1 MAEALAAH
9 AGGEHSDAAAQG
21 LLQALG
27 VQDMQDPAERP
38 RSADLRVVAEA
49 LAEHGEH
56 LTDAATKLLSSL
68 GSQYDA
74 VAAALATHV
83 ADVADDEQLELAADA
98 LVKHLLWID
107 VMDDVKVPEATVTE
121 DLDFELQK
129 IDVKTVA
136 KVLLAHA
143 AFAYSTENELEKGFT
158 MRGEATPFRV
168 SSNPVQLLKLHA
180 ALRAELTEGIRSSDP
195 AQIRSAINRGASLSA
210 HYYTA
215 RMPARTGSGVNGTSK
230 GPKQSLV
237 NPVDWAVL
245 EGFYQEAI
253 FLLELTDGKMAFNRD
268 EECSTLQVVRMAQR
282 CQQAVVV
289 ASTRGQVQLLREL
302 LQRNASCIQREPIS
316 GCTAL
321 HLAARNG
328 EEEVAAMLLER
339 GAWEQEDH
347 KEEVL
352 MHAEAQRLQCII
364 EAAGLAARKENA
376 LDPKLPDFHEVIQ
389 VLSDV
394 KEEDRNLTWAE
405 IQERS
410 SLAARARPSTLPGYV
425 PEPTEILPWGP
436 LPTVAEAR
444 REQKELLVALSKAIR
459 KSDIISVRALVQR
472 GAPMEL
478 TFDLGYG
485 EKGNCVDWA
494 VSCEKPNMA
503 LVLLEIADERNVGEA
518 LAQKSVPAL
527 FWSVLRG
534 YMDVL
539 EGLLRRGID
548 VAAHRHDVVPLSTTE
563 TALSLSIT
571 SARREE
577 ARLLLRYGAWQREA
591 PAKRIELLKK
601 VRMQGKQMIAVFAA
615 EGVTLT

>member
-1 MAEALAAH
+1 MAPEDPAKPDLRAVAEALAAH

-27 VQDMQDPAERP
+27 VQDPAQERP

-83 ADVADDEQLELAADA
+83 ADVADGEQLELAADA
-98 LVKHLLWID
+98 LVRHLLID
-107 VMDDVKVPEATVTE
+107 VMDDVKVSEAMVTE

-195 AQIRSAINRGASLSA
+195 AQMRSAINRGASLSA
-210 HYYTA
+210 HYYSA

-245 EGFYQEAI
+245 EGFYQEAV

-302 LQRNASCIQREPIS
+302 LQRNASCVQREPIS

-364 EAAGLAARKENA
+364 EAAGLAAPKENA

-394 KEEDRNLTWAE
+394 KEEDWNLTWAE

-425 PEPTEILPWGP
+425 PEATEILPRD
-436 LPTVAEAR
+436 E
-444 REQKELLVALSKAIR
+444 SK
-459 KSDIISVRALVQR
+459 KSCWWLCPKPSAKVTSSACERWCSV
-472 GAPMEL
+472 
-478 TFDLGYG
+478 
-485 EKGNCVDWA
+485 
-494 VSCEKPNMA
+494 
-503 LVLLEIADERNVGEA
+503 VLQWN
-518 LAQKSVPAL
+518 
-527 FWSVLRG
+527 
-534 YMDVL
+534 
-539 EGLLRRGID
+539 
-548 VAAHRHDVVPLSTTE
+548 
-563 TALSLSIT
+563 
-571 SARREE
+571 
-577 ARLLLRYGAWQREA
+577 
-591 PAKRIELLKK
+591 
-601 VRMQGKQMIAVFAA
+601 
-615 EGVTLT
+615 